1 MNILLVGSGGRE
13 HAIAWK
19 INQSPKLQNL
29 YIAPGN
35 AGTRSI
41 GTNVEISDTD
51 IEGLKN
57 FASAKEI
64 DLTIVGPE
72 APLALGIVDVFMEA
86 GLPIFGPKAAAAR
99 LESSKSFAK
108 SVMEKWKIPTASHVS
123 FSEPDEAIAY
133 LDEITSFP
141 TVIKADGLAAG
152 KGVYICQNKVE
163 AISAITEI
171 MVSKI
176 FGNAG
181 KTLVIEEFLDGWELS
196 AFAFTDGKS
205 ISELVAA
212 CDYKKI
218 GEGDTGPN
226 TGGMGAFS
234 PPRIWDQNMKDK
246 IMDLVIR
253 PVIDGMRTDH
263 EPFMGTLF
271 AGMMITNE
279 GPKVVEFNCRL
290 GDPETQVLL
299 PLLESDLLDIVESC
313 VNGTLES
320 SDVKWK
326 SNSSVAIVLA
336 SGGYPNS
343 YSTGHRISGISHLD
357 DKTEIFH
364 AGTTTNSEGD
374 VITNGGRVLSVNAVA
389 NNMELAR
396 SIAYAGAKRISFKD
410 VYMRND
416 IAKDVGWQT
425 KINDGFE

>member
-1 MNILLVGSGGRE
+1 MNVLLVGSGGRE
-13 HAIAWK
+13 HALAWK
-19 INQSPKLQNL
+19 INQSPNL
-29 YIAPGN
+29 DRLFIAPGN
-35 AGTRSI
+35 AGTQSL
-41 GTNVEISDTD
+41 GTNLQISDTD
-51 IEGLKN
+51 IDGLLQFAKKN
-57 FASAKEI
+57 
-64 DLTIVGPE
+64 DVGLTIVGPE
-72 APLALGIVDVFMEA
+72 APLASGIVDIFADAE
-86 GLPIFGPKAAAAR
+86 LPIFGPKAAAAK

-108 SVMEKWKIPTASHVS
+108 KVMEKWGIPTASHVS
-123 FSEPDEAIAY
+123 FNKPDQAIAY

-152 KGVYICQNKVE
+152 KGVYICQNKAE
-163 AISAITEI
+163 AVSAITEI
-171 MVSKI
+171 MVSKV

-196 AFAFTDGKS
+196 AFAFTDGNS

-212 CDYKKI
+212 CDYKRI
-218 GEGDTGPN
+218 GEDDTGPN

-234 PPRIWDQNMKDK
+234 PPPIWDQNMKDE
-246 IMDLVIR
+246 IMDLVIK

-271 AGMMITNE
+271 AGMMITNQ

-299 PLLESDLLDIVESC
+299 PLLDSDLLDIMESC

-320 SDVKWK
+320 SDVKWS

-343 YSTGHRISGISHLD
+343 YSTGHRIDGLSHLD
-357 DKTEIFH
+357 EKTKIFH
-364 AGTTTNSEGD
+364 AGTTTNSKGE
-374 VITNGGRVLSVNAVA
+374 VVTNGGRVLSVNAVA
-389 NNMELAR
+389 KNMDLAR
-396 SIAYAGAKRISFKD
+396 STAYAGAKRISFKD

-416 IAKDVGWQT
+416 IANDVG
-425 KINDGFE
+425 

>member
-1 MNILLVGSGGRE
+1 MNVLLVGSGGRE
-13 HAIAWK
+13 HALAWK
-19 INQSPKLQNL
+19 INQSPKLDRL
-29 YIAPGN
+29 FIAPGN
-35 AGTRSI
+35 AGTQSL
-41 GTNVEISDTD
+41 GTNLQISDTD
-51 IEGLKN
+51 IDGLLQFAKKN
-57 FASAKEI
+57 
-64 DLTIVGPE
+64 DVGLTIVGPE
-72 APLALGIVDVFMEA
+72 APLASGIVDIFADAE
-86 GLPIFGPKAAAAR
+86 LPIFGPKAAAAK

-108 SVMEKWKIPTASHVS
+108 KVMEKWGIPTASHVS
-123 FSEPDEAIAY
+123 FNKPEQAIAY

-152 KGVYICQNKVE
+152 KGVYICQNKAE
-163 AISAITEI
+163 AVSAITEI
-171 MVSKI
+171 MVSKV

-196 AFAFTDGKS
+196 AFAFTDGNS

-212 CDYKKI
+212 CDYKRI
-218 GEGDTGPN
+218 GEDDTGPN

-234 PPRIWDQNMKDK
+234 PPPIWDQNMKDE
-246 IMDLVIR
+246 IMDLVIK

-299 PLLESDLLDIVESC
+299 PLLDSDLLDIMESC

-320 SDVKWK
+320 SDVNWS

-343 YSTGHRISGISHLD
+343 YSTGHRIDGLSHLD
-357 DKTEIFH
+357 EKTKIFH
-364 AGTTTNSEGD
+364 AGTTTNSKGE
-374 VITNGGRVLSVNAVA
+374 VVTNGGRVLSVNAVA
-389 NNMELAR
+389 KNMDLAR
-396 SIAYAGAKRISFKD
+396 STAYAGAKRISFKD

-416 IAKDVGWQT
+416 IANDVG
-425 KINDGFE
+425 

>member
-1 MNILLVGSGGRE
+1 MNVLLVGSGGRE
-13 HAIAWK
+13 HALAWK
-19 INQSPKLQNL
+19 INQSPNL
-29 YIAPGN
+29 DRLFIAPGN
-35 AGTRSI
+35 AGTQSL
-41 GTNVEISDTD
+41 GTNLQISDTD
-51 IEGLKN
+51 IDGLLQFAKKN
-57 FASAKEI
+57 
-64 DLTIVGPE
+64 DVGLTIVGPE
-72 APLALGIVDVFMEA
+72 APLASGIVDIFADAE
-86 GLPIFGPKAAAAR
+86 LPIFGPKAAAAK

-108 SVMEKWKIPTASHVS
+108 KVMENWGIPTASHVS
-123 FSEPDEAIAY
+123 FNKPDQAIAY

-152 KGVYICQNKVE
+152 KGVYICQNKAE
-163 AISAITEI
+163 AVSAITEI
-171 MVSKI
+171 MVSKV

-196 AFAFTDGKS
+196 AFAFTDGNS

-212 CDYKKI
+212 CDYKRI
-218 GEGDTGPN
+218 GEDDTGPN

-234 PPRIWDQNMKDK
+234 PPPIWDQNMKDE
-246 IMDLVIR
+246 IMDLVIK

-271 AGMMITNE
+271 AGMMITNQ

-299 PLLESDLLDIVESC
+299 PLLDSDLLDIMESC

-320 SDVKWK
+320 SDVKWS

-343 YSTGHRISGISHLD
+343 YSTGHRIDGLSHLD
-357 DKTEIFH
+357 EKTKIFH
-364 AGTTTNSEGD
+364 AGTTTNSKGE
-374 VITNGGRVLSVNAVA
+374 VVTNGGRVLSVNAVA
-389 NNMELAR
+389 KNMDLAR
-396 SIAYAGAKRISFKD
+396 STAYAGAKRISFKD

-416 IAKDVGWQT
+416 IANDVG
-425 KINDGFE
+425 

>member
-1 MNILLVGSGGRE
+1 MNVLLVGSGGRE
-13 HAIAWK
+13 HALAWK
-19 INQSPKLQNL
+19 INQSPKLDRL
-29 YIAPGN
+29 FIAPGN
-35 AGTRSI
+35 AGTQSL
-41 GTNVEISDTD
+41 GTNLQISDTD
-51 IEGLKN
+51 IDGLLQFAKKN
-57 FASAKEI
+57 
-64 DLTIVGPE
+64 DVGLTIVGPE
-72 APLALGIVDVFMEA
+72 APLASGIVDIFADAE
-86 GLPIFGPKAAAAR
+86 LPIFGPKAAAAK

-108 SVMEKWKIPTASHVS
+108 KVMENWGIPTASHVS
-123 FSEPDEAIAY
+123 FNKPDQAIAY

-152 KGVYICQNKVE
+152 KGVYICENKAE
-163 AISAITEI
+163 AVSAITEI
-171 MVSKI
+171 MVSKV

-196 AFAFTDGKS
+196 AFAFTDGNS

-212 CDYKKI
+212 CDYKRI
-218 GEGDTGPN
+218 GEDDTGPN

-234 PPRIWDQNMKDK
+234 PPPIWDQNMKDE
-246 IMDLVIR
+246 IMDLVIK

-299 PLLESDLLDIVESC
+299 PLLDSDLLDIMESC

-320 SDVKWK
+320 SDVKWS

-343 YSTGHRISGISHLD
+343 YSTGHRIDGLSHLD
-357 DKTEIFH
+357 EKTKIFH
-364 AGTTTNSEGD
+364 AGTTTNSKGE
-374 VITNGGRVLSVNAVA
+374 VVTNGGRVLSVNAVA
-389 NNMELAR
+389 KNMDLAR
-396 SIAYAGAKRISFKD
+396 STAYAGAKRISFKD

-416 IAKDVGWQT
+416 IANDVG
-425 KINDGFE
+425 

>member
-1 MNILLVGSGGRE
+1 LNVLLVGSGGRE
-13 HAIAWK
+13 HALAWK
-19 INQSPKLQNL
+19 INQSPKLDRL
-29 YIAPGN
+29 FIAPGN
-35 AGTRSI
+35 AGTQSL
-41 GTNVEISDTD
+41 GTNLQISDTD
-51 IEGLKN
+51 IDGLLQFAKKN
-57 FASAKEI
+57 
-64 DLTIVGPE
+64 DVGLTIVGPE
-72 APLALGIVDVFMEA
+72 APLASGIVDIFADAE
-86 GLPIFGPKAAAAR
+86 LPIFGPKAAAAK

-108 SVMEKWKIPTASHVS
+108 KVMEKWGIPTASHVS
-123 FSEPDEAIAY
+123 FNKPDQAIAY

-152 KGVYICQNKVE
+152 KGVYICQNKAE
-163 AISAITEI
+163 AVSAITEI
-171 MVSKI
+171 MVSKV

-196 AFAFTDGKS
+196 AFAFTDGNS

-212 CDYKKI
+212 CDYKRI
-218 GEGDTGPN
+218 GEDDTGPN

-234 PPRIWDQNMKDK
+234 PPPIWDQNMKDE
-246 IMDLVIR
+246 IMDLVIK

-299 PLLESDLLDIVESC
+299 PLLDSDLLDIMESC

-320 SDVKWK
+320 SDVEWS

-343 YSTGHRISGISHLD
+343 YSTGHRIDGLSHLD
-357 DKTEIFH
+357 EKTKIFH
-364 AGTTTNSEGD
+364 AGTTTNSKGE
-374 VITNGGRVLSVNAVA
+374 VVTNGGRVLSVNAVA
-389 NNMELAR
+389 KNMDLAR
-396 SIAYAGAKRISFKD
+396 STAYAGAKRISFKD

-416 IAKDVGWQT
+416 IANDVG
-425 KINDGFE
+425 

>member
-1 MNILLVGSGGRE
+1 MNVLLVGSGGRE
-13 HAIAWK
+13 HALAWK
-19 INQSPKLQNL
+19 INQSPKLDRL
-29 YIAPGN
+29 FIAPGN
-35 AGTRSI
+35 AGTQSL
-41 GTNVEISDTD
+41 GTNLQISDTD
-51 IEGLKN
+51 IDGLLQFAKKN
-57 FASAKEI
+57 
-64 DLTIVGPE
+64 DVGLTIVGPE
-72 APLALGIVDVFMEA
+72 APLASGIVDIFADAE
-86 GLPIFGPKAAAAR
+86 LPIFGPTAAAAK

-108 SVMEKWKIPTASHVS
+108 KVMEKWRIPTASHVS
-123 FSEPDEAIAY
+123 FSKPDQAIAY

-152 KGVYICQNKVE
+152 KGVYICENKAE
-163 AISAITEI
+163 AVSAITEI
-171 MVSKI
+171 MVSKV

-196 AFAFTDGKS
+196 AFAFTDGNS

-212 CDYKKI
+212 CDYKRI
-218 GEGDTGPN
+218 GEDDTGPN

-234 PPRIWDQNMKDK
+234 PPPIWDQNMKDE
-246 IMDLVIR
+246 IMDLVIK

-271 AGMMITNE
+271 AGMMITNQ

-299 PLLESDLLDIVESC
+299 PLLDSDLLDIMESC

-320 SDVKWK
+320 SDVKWS

-343 YSTGHRISGISHLD
+343 YSTGHRIDGLSHLD
-357 DKTEIFH
+357 EKTKIFH
-364 AGTTTNSEGD
+364 AGTTTNSKGE
-374 VITNGGRVLSVNAVA
+374 VVTNGGRVLSVNAVA
-389 NNMELAR
+389 KNMDLAR
-396 SIAYAGAKRISFKD
+396 STAYAGAKRISFKD

-416 IAKDVGWQT
+416 IANDVG
-425 KINDGFE
+425 

>member
-1 MNILLVGSGGRE
+1 MNVLLVGSGGRE
-13 HAIAWK
+13 HALAWK
-19 INQSPKLQNL
+19 INQSPKLDRL
-29 YIAPGN
+29 FIAPGN
-35 AGTRSI
+35 AGTQSL
-41 GTNVEISDTD
+41 GTNLQISDTD
-51 IEGLKN
+51 IDGLLQFAKKN
-57 FASAKEI
+57 
-64 DLTIVGPE
+64 DVGLTIVGPE
-72 APLALGIVDVFMEA
+72 APLASGIVDIFADAE
-86 GLPIFGPKAAAAR
+86 LPIFGPKAAAAK

-108 SVMEKWKIPTASHVS
+108 KVMESWGIPTASHVS
-123 FSEPDEAIAY
+123 FNKPDQAIAY

-152 KGVYICQNKVE
+152 KGVYICQNKAE
-163 AISAITEI
+163 AVSAITEI
-171 MVSKI
+171 MVSKV

-196 AFAFTDGKS
+196 AFAFTDGNS

-212 CDYKKI
+212 CDYKRI
-218 GEGDTGPN
+218 GEDDTGPN

-234 PPRIWDQNMKDK
+234 PPPIWDQNMKDE
-246 IMDLVIR
+246 IMDLVIK

-299 PLLESDLLDIVESC
+299 PLLDSDLLDIMESC

-320 SDVKWK
+320 SDVEW
-326 SNSSVAIVLA
+326 SSSSSVAIVLA

-343 YSTGHRISGISHLD
+343 YSTGHRIDGLSHLD
-357 DKTEIFH
+357 EKTKIFH
-364 AGTTTNSEGD
+364 AGTTTNSKGE
-374 VITNGGRVLSVNAVA
+374 VVTNGGRVLSVNAVA
-389 NNMELAR
+389 KNMDLAR
-396 SIAYAGAKRISFKD
+396 STAYAGAKRISFKD

-416 IAKDVGWQT
+416 IANDVG
-425 KINDGFE
+425 

>member
-1 MNILLVGSGGRE
+1 LNVLLVGSGGRE
-13 HAIAWK
+13 HALAWK
-19 INQSPKLQNL
+19 INQSPKLDRL
-29 YIAPGN
+29 FIAPGN
-35 AGTRSI
+35 AGTQSL
-41 GTNVEISDTD
+41 GTNLQISDTD
-51 IEGLKN
+51 IDGLLQFAKKN
-57 FASAKEI
+57 
-64 DLTIVGPE
+64 DVGLTIVGPE
-72 APLALGIVDVFMEA
+72 APLASGIVDIFADAE
-86 GLPIFGPKAAAAR
+86 LPIFGPKAAAAK

-108 SVMEKWKIPTASHVS
+108 KVMEKWRIPTASHVS
-123 FSEPDEAIAY
+123 FNKPDQAIAY

-152 KGVYICQNKVE
+152 KGVYICQNKAE
-163 AISAITEI
+163 AVSAITEI
-171 MVSKI
+171 MVSKV

-196 AFAFTDGKS
+196 AFAFTDGNS

-212 CDYKKI
+212 CDYKRI
-218 GEGDTGPN
+218 GEDDTGPN

-234 PPRIWDQNMKDK
+234 PPPIWDQNMKDE
-246 IMDLVIR
+246 IMDLVIK

-299 PLLESDLLDIVESC
+299 PLLDSDLLDIMESC

-320 SDVKWK
+320 SDVKWS

-343 YSTGHRISGISHLD
+343 YSTGHRIDGLSHLD
-357 DKTEIFH
+357 EKTKIFH
-364 AGTTTNSEGD
+364 AGTTTNSKGE
-374 VITNGGRVLSVNAVA
+374 VVTNGGRVLSVNAVA
-389 NNMELAR
+389 KNMDLAR
-396 SIAYAGAKRISFKD
+396 STAYAGAKRISFKD

-416 IAKDVGWQT
+416 IANDVG
-425 KINDGFE
+425 

>member
-1 MNILLVGSGGRE
+1 MNVLLVGSGGRE
-13 HAIAWK
+13 HALAWK
-19 INQSPKLQNL
+19 INQSPKLDRL
-29 YIAPGN
+29 FIAPGN
-35 AGTRSI
+35 AGTQSL
-41 GTNVEISDTD
+41 GTNLQISDTD
-51 IEGLKN
+51 IDGLLQFAKKN
-57 FASAKEI
+57 
-64 DLTIVGPE
+64 DVGLTIVGPE
-72 APLALGIVDVFMEA
+72 APLASGIVDIFADAE
-86 GLPIFGPKAAAAR
+86 LPIFGPKAAAAK

-108 SVMEKWKIPTASHVS
+108 KVMGKWGIPTASHVS
-123 FSEPDEAIAY
+123 FNKPDKAIAY

-152 KGVYICQNKVE
+152 KGVYICKNKAESV
-163 AISAITEI
+163 SAITEI
-171 MVSKI
+171 MVSKV

-196 AFAFTDGKS
+196 AFAFTDGNS

-212 CDYKKI
+212 CDYKRI
-218 GEGDTGPN
+218 GEDDTGPN

-234 PPRIWDQNMKDK
+234 PPPIWDQNMKDT

-299 PLLESDLLDIVESC
+299 PLLDSDLLDIVESC

-320 SDVKWK
+320 SDVKWS

-343 YSTGHRISGISHLD
+343 YSTGHRIGGISHRD
-357 DKTEIFH
+357 EKTKIFH

-374 VITNGGRVLSVNAVA
+374 VVTNGGRGLSVNAVA
-389 NNMELAR
+389 KNMELAR
-396 SIAYAGAKRISFKD
+396 SVAYAGAKRISFKD

-416 IAKDVGWQT
+416 IAKNVG
-425 KINDGFE
+425 

>member
-1 MNILLVGSGGRE
+1 LNVLLVGSGGRE
-13 HAIAWK
+13 HALAWK
-19 INQSPKLQNL
+19 INQSPKLDRL
-29 YIAPGN
+29 FIAPGN
-35 AGTRSI
+35 AGTQSL
-41 GTNVEISDTD
+41 GTNLQISDTD
-51 IEGLKN
+51 IDGLLQFAKKN
-57 FASAKEI
+57 
-64 DLTIVGPE
+64 DVGLTIVGPE
-72 APLALGIVDVFMEA
+72 APLASGIVDIFADAE
-86 GLPIFGPKAAAAR
+86 LPIFGPKAAAAK

-108 SVMEKWKIPTASHVS
+108 KVMENWGIPTASHVS
-123 FSEPDEAIAY
+123 FNKPDQAIAY

-152 KGVYICQNKVE
+152 KGVYICENKAE
-163 AISAITEI
+163 AVSAITEI
-171 MVSKI
+171 MVSKV

-196 AFAFTDGKS
+196 AFAFTDGNS

-212 CDYKKI
+212 CDYKRI
-218 GEGDTGPN
+218 GEDDTGPN

-234 PPRIWDQNMKDK
+234 PPPIWDQNMKDE
-246 IMDLVIR
+246 IMDLVIK

-299 PLLESDLLDIVESC
+299 PLLDSDLLDIMESC

-320 SDVKWK
+320 SDVKWS

-343 YSTGHRISGISHLD
+343 YSTGHRIDGLSHLD
-357 DKTEIFH
+357 EKTKIFH
-364 AGTTTNSEGD
+364 AGTTTNSKGE
-374 VITNGGRVLSVNAVA
+374 VVTNGGRVLSVNAVA
-389 NNMELAR
+389 KNMDLAR
-396 SIAYAGAKRISFKD
+396 STAYAGAKRISFKD

-416 IAKDVGWQT
+416 IANDVG
-425 KINDGFE
+425 

>member
-1 MNILLVGSGGRE
+1 MNVLLVGSGGRE
-13 HAIAWK
+13 HALAWK
-19 INQSPKLQNL
+19 INQSPNL
-29 YIAPGN
+29 DRLFIAPGN
-35 AGTRSI
+35 AGTQSL
-41 GTNVEISDTD
+41 GTNLQISDTD
-51 IEGLKN
+51 IDGLLQFAKKN
-57 FASAKEI
+57 
-64 DLTIVGPE
+64 DVGLTIVGPE
-72 APLALGIVDVFMEA
+72 APLASGIVDIFADAE
-86 GLPIFGPKAAAAR
+86 LPIFGPKAAAAK

-108 SVMEKWKIPTASHVS
+108 KVMENWGIPTASHVS
-123 FSEPDEAIAY
+123 FNKPDQAIAY

-152 KGVYICQNKVE
+152 KGVYICENKAE
-163 AISAITEI
+163 AVSAITEI
-171 MVSKI
+171 MVSKV

-196 AFAFTDGKS
+196 AFAFTDGNS

-212 CDYKKI
+212 CDYKRI
-218 GEGDTGPN
+218 GEDDTGPN

-234 PPRIWDQNMKDK
+234 PPPIWDQNMKDE
-246 IMDLVIR
+246 IMDLVIK

-299 PLLESDLLDIVESC
+299 PLLDSDLLDIMESC

-343 YSTGHRISGISHLD
+343 YSTGHKISGISHLD
-357 DKTEIFH
+357 DKTKIFH

-389 NNMELAR
+389 HNMELAR
-396 SIAYAGAKRISFKD
+396 STAYAGAKRISFKN

-416 IAKDVGWQT
+416 IAKDVG
-425 KINDGFE
+425 

>member
-1 MNILLVGSGGRE
+1 MNVLLVGSGGRE
-13 HAIAWK
+13 HALAWK
-19 INQSPKLQNL
+19 INQSPKLDRL
-29 YIAPGN
+29 FIAPGN
-35 AGTRSI
+35 AGTQSL
-41 GTNVEISDTD
+41 GTNLQISDTD
-51 IEGLKN
+51 IDGLLQFAKKN
-57 FASAKEI
+57 
-64 DLTIVGPE
+64 DGGLTIVGPE
-72 APLALGIVDVFMEA
+72 APLASGIVDIFADAE
-86 GLPIFGPKAAAAR
+86 LPIFGPKAAAAK

-108 SVMEKWKIPTASHVS
+108 KVMENWGIPTASHVS
-123 FSEPDEAIAY
+123 FNKPDQAIAY

-152 KGVYICQNKVE
+152 KGVYICQNKAE
-163 AISAITEI
+163 AVSAITEI
-171 MVSKI
+171 MVSKV

-196 AFAFTDGKS
+196 AFAFTDGNS

-212 CDYKKI
+212 CDYKRI
-218 GEGDTGPN
+218 GEDDTGPN

-234 PPRIWDQNMKDK
+234 PPPIWDQNMKDE
-246 IMDLVIR
+246 IMDLVIK

-299 PLLESDLLDIVESC
+299 PLLDSDLLDIMESC

-320 SDVKWK
+320 SDVKWS

-343 YSTGHRISGISHLD
+343 YSTGHRIDGLSHLD
-357 DKTEIFH
+357 EKTKIFH
-364 AGTTTNSEGD
+364 AGTTTNSKGE
-374 VITNGGRVLSVNAVA
+374 VVTNGGRVLSVNAVA
-389 NNMELAR
+389 KNMDLAR
-396 SIAYAGAKRISFKD
+396 STAYAGAKRISFKD

-416 IAKDVGWQT
+416 IANDVG
-425 KINDGFE
+425 

>member
-1 MNILLVGSGGRE
+1 MNVLLVGSGGRE
-13 HAIAWK
+13 HALAWK
-19 INQSPKLQNL
+19 INQSPKLDRL
-29 YIAPGN
+29 FIAPGN
-35 AGTRSI
+35 AGTQSL
-41 GTNVEISDTD
+41 GTNLQISDTD
-51 IEGLKN
+51 IDGLLQFAKKN
-57 FASAKEI
+57 
-64 DLTIVGPE
+64 DVGLTIVGPE
-72 APLALGIVDVFMEA
+72 APLASGIVDIFADAE
-86 GLPIFGPKAAAAR
+86 LPIFGPKAAAAK

-108 SVMEKWKIPTASHVS
+108 KVMEKWGIPTASHVS
-123 FSEPDEAIAY
+123 FNKPDQAIAY

-152 KGVYICQNKVE
+152 KGVYICENKAE
-163 AISAITEI
+163 AVSAITEI
-171 MVSKI
+171 MVSKV

-196 AFAFTDGKS
+196 AFAFTDGNS

-212 CDYKKI
+212 CDYKRI
-218 GEGDTGPN
+218 GEDDTGPN

-234 PPRIWDQNMKDK
+234 PPPIWDQNMKDE
-246 IMDLVIR
+246 IMDLVIK

-299 PLLESDLLDIVESC
+299 PLLDSDLLDIMESC

-320 SDVKWK
+320 SDVEW
-326 SNSSVAIVLA
+326 SSSSSVAIVLA

-343 YSTGHRISGISHLD
+343 YSTGHRIDGLSHLD
-357 DKTEIFH
+357 EKTKIFH
-364 AGTTTNSEGD
+364 AGTTTNSKGE
-374 VITNGGRVLSVNAVA
+374 VVTNGGRVLSVNAVA
-389 NNMELAR
+389 KNMDLAR
-396 SIAYAGAKRISFKD
+396 STAYAGAKRISFKD

-416 IAKDVGWQT
+416 IANDVG
-425 KINDGFE
+425 

>member
-1 MNILLVGSGGRE
+1 MNVLLVGSGGRE
-13 HAIAWK
+13 HALAWK
-19 INQSPKLQNL
+19 INQSPKLDRL
-29 YIAPGN
+29 FIAPGN
-35 AGTRSI
+35 AGTQSL
-41 GTNVEISDTD
+41 GTNLQISDTD
-51 IEGLKN
+51 IDGLLQFAKKN
-57 FASAKEI
+57 
-64 DLTIVGPE
+64 DVGLTIVGPE
-72 APLALGIVDVFMEA
+72 APLASGIVDIFADAE
-86 GLPIFGPKAAAAR
+86 LPIFGPKAAAAK

-108 SVMEKWKIPTASHVS
+108 KVMEKWGIPTASHVS
-123 FSEPDEAIAY
+123 FNKPDQAIAY

-152 KGVYICQNKVE
+152 KGVYICQNKAE
-163 AISAITEI
+163 AVSAITEI
-171 MVSKI
+171 MVSKV

-196 AFAFTDGKS
+196 AFAFTDGNS

-212 CDYKKI
+212 CDYKRI
-218 GEGDTGPN
+218 GEDDTGPN

-234 PPRIWDQNMKDK
+234 PPPIWDQNMKDE

-299 PLLESDLLDIVESC
+299 PLLDSDLLDIMESC

-320 SDVKWK
+320 SDVKWS

-343 YSTGHRISGISHLD
+343 YSTGHRIDGLSHLD
-357 DKTEIFH
+357 EKTKIFH
-364 AGTTTNSEGD
+364 AGTTTNSKGE
-374 VITNGGRVLSVNAVA
+374 VVTNGGRVLSVNAVA
-389 NNMELAR
+389 KNMDLAR
-396 SIAYAGAKRISFKD
+396 STAYAGAKRISFKD

-416 IAKDVGWQT
+416 IANDVG
-425 KINDGFE
+425 

>member
-1 MNILLVGSGGRE
+1 MNVLLVGSGGRE
-13 HAIAWK
+13 HALAWK
-19 INQSPKLQNL
+19 INQSPKLDRL
-29 YIAPGN
+29 FIAPGN
-35 AGTRSI
+35 AGTQSL
-41 GTNVEISDTD
+41 GTNLQISDTD
-51 IEGLKN
+51 IDGLLQFAKKN
-57 FASAKEI
+57 
-64 DLTIVGPE
+64 DVGLTIVGPE
-72 APLALGIVDVFMEA
+72 APLASGIVDIFADAE
-86 GLPIFGPKAAAAR
+86 LPIFGPKAAAAK

-108 SVMEKWKIPTASHVS
+108 KVMEKWRIPTASHVS
-123 FSEPDEAIAY
+123 FNKPDQAIAY

-152 KGVYICQNKVE
+152 KGVYICQNKAE
-163 AISAITEI
+163 AVSAITEI
-171 MVSKI
+171 MVSKV

-196 AFAFTDGKS
+196 AFAFTDGNS

-212 CDYKKI
+212 CDYKRI
-218 GEGDTGPN
+218 GEDDTGPN

-234 PPRIWDQNMKDK
+234 PPPIWDQNMKDE
-246 IMDLVIR
+246 IMDLVIK

-299 PLLESDLLDIVESC
+299 PLLDSDLLDIMESC

-320 SDVKWK
+320 SDVKWS

-343 YSTGHRISGISHLD
+343 YSTGHRIDGLSHLD
-357 DKTEIFH
+357 EKTKIFH
-364 AGTTTNSEGD
+364 AGTTTNSKGE
-374 VITNGGRVLSVNAVA
+374 VVTNGGRVLSVNAVA
-389 NNMELAR
+389 KNMDLAR
-396 SIAYAGAKRISFKD
+396 STAYAGAKRISFKD

-416 IAKDVGWQT
+416 IANDVG
-425 KINDGFE
+425 

>member
-1 MNILLVGSGGRE
+1 MNVLLVGSGGRE
-13 HAIAWK
+13 HALAWK
-19 INQSPKLQNL
+19 INQSPKLDRL
-29 YIAPGN
+29 FIAPGN
-35 AGTRSI
+35 AGTQSL
-41 GTNVEISDTD
+41 GTNLQISDTD
-51 IEGLKN
+51 IDGLLQFAKKN
-57 FASAKEI
+57 
-64 DLTIVGPE
+64 DVGLTIVGPE
-72 APLALGIVDVFMEA
+72 APLASGIVDIFADAE
-86 GLPIFGPKAAAAR
+86 LPIFGPKAAAAK

-108 SVMEKWKIPTASHVS
+108 KVMENWGIPTASHVS
-123 FSEPDEAIAY
+123 FNKPDQAIAY

-152 KGVYICQNKVE
+152 KGVYICQNKAE
-163 AISAITEI
+163 AVSAITEI
-171 MVSKI
+171 MVSKV

-196 AFAFTDGKS
+196 AFAFTDGNS

-212 CDYKKI
+212 CDYKRI
-218 GEGDTGPN
+218 GEDDTGPN

-234 PPRIWDQNMKDK
+234 PPPIWDQNMKDE
-246 IMDLVIR
+246 IMDLVIK

-299 PLLESDLLDIVESC
+299 PLLDSDLLDIMESC

-320 SDVKWK
+320 SDVKWS

-343 YSTGHRISGISHLD
+343 YSTGHRIDGLSHLD
-357 DKTEIFH
+357 EKTKIFH
-364 AGTTTNSEGD
+364 AGTTTNSKGE
-374 VITNGGRVLSVNAVA
+374 VVTNGGRVLSVNAVA
-389 NNMELAR
+389 KNMDLAR
-396 SIAYAGAKRISFKD
+396 STAYAGAKRISFKD

-416 IAKDVGWQT
+416 IANDVG
-425 KINDGFE
+425 

>member
-1 MNILLVGSGGRE
+1 MNVLLVGSGGRE
-13 HAIAWK
+13 HALAWK
-19 INQSPKLQNL
+19 INQSPKLDRL
-29 YIAPGN
+29 FIAPGN
-35 AGTRSI
+35 AGTQSL
-41 GTNVEISDTD
+41 GTNLQISDTD
-51 IEGLKN
+51 IDGLLQFAKKN
-57 FASAKEI
+57 
-64 DLTIVGPE
+64 DVGLTIVGPE
-72 APLALGIVDVFMEA
+72 APLASGIVDIFADAE
-86 GLPIFGPKAAAAR
+86 LPIFGPKAAAAK

-108 SVMEKWKIPTASHVS
+108 KVMEKWRIPTASHVS
-123 FSEPDEAIAY
+123 FNKPDQAIAY

-152 KGVYICQNKVE
+152 KGVYICENKAE
-163 AISAITEI
+163 AVSAITEI
-171 MVSKI
+171 MVSKV

-196 AFAFTDGKS
+196 AFAFTDGNS

-212 CDYKKI
+212 CDYKRI
-218 GEGDTGPN
+218 GEDDTGPN

-234 PPRIWDQNMKDK
+234 PPPIWDQNMKDK
-246 IMDLVIR
+246 IMDLVIK

-299 PLLESDLLDIVESC
+299 PLLDSDLLDIMESC

-320 SDVKWK
+320 SDVNWS

-357 DKTEIFH
+357 DKTKIFH
-364 AGTTTNSEGD
+364 AGTTTNSKGE
-374 VITNGGRVLSVNAVA
+374 VVTNGGRVLSVNAVA
-389 NNMELAR
+389 KNMDLAR
-396 SIAYAGAKRISFKD
+396 STAYAGAKRISFKN

-416 IAKDVGWQT
+416 IAKDVG
-425 KINDGFE
+425 